1 MKTIKVLILLIFVTL
16 FTGCATIVSQ
26 EEYEACIWGTS
37 VAGAAIGSV
46 GGIAG
51 AAGGTAGGA
60 LVGAFIL
67 CGKVGEAAPPP
78 APAAE
83 VAGYYWPD
91 DQDGDGVRDSV
102 DRCPFTPA
110 GVAVDSDG
118 CELDTDGDGVP
129 DYRDQCPDTPKGAV
143 VYTEGCSR
151 LLAKLSD
158 VHFAFDSATL
168 KSEAKSIL
176 DSVVSTI
183 NSSPSDT
190 ISIEGHTDSTGSDAY
205 NSQLSQRRAM
215 SVADYLA
222 SQGVSSSRLQPV
234 GKGES
239 YPVASND
246 TSEGRSQNRRVE
258 IIAK

>member
-1 MKTIKVLILLIFVTL
+1 MKYIQMLLLFVSVGILS
-16 FTGCATIVSQ
+16 GCATIVSE
-26 EEYEACIWGTS
+26 EEYETCIWGTT
-37 VAGAAIGSV
+37 VAGAGIGSV
-46 GGIAG
+46 GGIG
-51 AAGGTAGGA
+51 GVAGGAAGGA

-83 VAGYYWPD
+83 EAGYFWPD
-91 DQDGDGVRDSV
+91 DQDGDGVKDPA

-110 GVAVDSDG
+110 GVAVDSNG

-143 VYTEGCSR
+143 VDTEGCSR
-151 LLAKLSD
+151 LLAKLQD
-158 VHFAFDSATL
+158 VNFKFDSAELT
-168 KSEAKSIL
+168 SEAKSIL
-176 DSVVSTI
+176 DAAIPTI
-183 NSSPSDT
+183 NSNPSDS

-205 NSQLSQRRAM
+205 NSQLSQRRAN

-222 SQGVSSSRLQPV
+222 AHGVSSSRLQAV

-246 TSEGRSQNRRVE
+246 TKEGRAQNRRVE
-258 IIAK
+258 ILAK